1 MGLSILNNIPS
12 LVAQNQ
18 LAMTNTNLQNTLF
31 QLSSGSKIN
40 SGADDPAGLSI
51 ADGLQAN
58 ISALTQSAQNV
69 TDGVGLLQT
78 ADGALSQVTTLLNR
92 AVTLATE
99 AANSGLTQGP
109 GSQQAALQNEF
120 ASITA
125 EINQIG
131 SNTTYNNTPVFSGSQ
146 MSVFLSD
153 GSSADSMDPN
163 ISVNMPTLSASSLGL
178 ATYATG
184 TLDLTSNPTS
194 GNTVQIGQQTY
205 TFVAAGQANAAN
217 DVALGGNVQSTLQN
231 LQAAVNGGAGAGN
244 LYGTGTAVNAQAT
257 ITSVNGG
264 SAVVQAL
271 QAGTAGNSVT
281 LATSITSNVGS
292 GGGVTLSGGKNATFD
307 TGTLT
312 LNNNPL
318 LAATSTGGVTI
329 SGQPDT
335 VASATGSINLTAL
348 PTAGQT
354 VTVGNTTY
362 RFESTMSAAD
372 DVQIDS
378 GGSVLAT
385 LQNLMDA
392 VNGTGVS
399 GTNWYAG
406 TAAAGTAMITGVTGG
421 AGAAS
426 ATVQATTAGVGVPA
440 SHTGNSTVLT
450 SNIAGAV
457 APSGTL
463 SGGAAADT
471 VTVGGSTYT
480 FVAAGQAVAAGQV
493 ALGANIQATLTNLM
507 DAINNA
513 GTASTS
519 TYNNGGAANATA
531 MVSSISGNTLNI
543 EAASGGLA
551 APGAG
556 NGTTTGNSVALA
568 ASSPIGAVSVSGAT
582 LTGGAN
588 ADTVTIGNVAYT
600 FVAAGQAT
608 SGNEV
613 ALGANAQGT
622 LNNLMGAVNATA
634 SGAGTGGAYY
644 VSTLQGATGATI
656 TGDSGG
662 AATVQALV
670 SGVLANGL
678 GLSAVFQGGNATGT
692 FGGLTSA
699 FLAGGAAGVNAT
711 GMVNMTANAA
721 SGDTL
726 TIGAS
731 TYTFVNAG
739 SASVVGDVAI
749 GSTLQST
756 LSNLMNAVNNTG
768 TSGVNT
774 YDNGGNGNGSASI
787 TSVNGGQAVVAA
799 LASGTGGNAI
809 ALSGTLTNGVAGS
822 PGGGAAAANAT
833 GYLSLNSNPGN
844 GNTVTIGAQT
854 YTFTSSTPAAANQVA
869 LGQTI
874 NATLNNLM
882 EAVNNGPA
890 GTGAGSA
897 YGTGTVANTEA
908 QISSVSGNQAL
919 MTTTAAYAGAAGNSV
934 ALSANL
940 SDGAGGGTVGT
951 VNSQLSGGGASV
963 DLNSPGDAQT
973 ALTTI
978 AAAIAT
984 VAAQRGAIGS
994 GINQMNAA
1002 VNVMNNTSQNLT
1014 SSLSGIQDANIGQV
1028 VANMSKYQ
1036 VLEQTGIAALAQ
1048 ANSQEQAVLKLLG

>member
-1 MGLSILNNIPS
+1 
-12 LVAQNQ
+12 
-18 LAMTNTNLQNTLF
+18 
-31 QLSSGSKIN
+31 
-40 SGADDPAGLSI
+40 
-51 ADGLQAN
+51 
-58 ISALTQSAQNV
+58 
-69 TDGVGLLQT
+69 
-78 ADGALSQVTTLLNR
+78 
-92 AVTLATE
+92 
-99 AANSGLTQGP
+99 
-109 GSQQAALQNEF
+109 
-120 ASITA
+120 
-125 EINQIG
+125 
-131 SNTTYNNTPVFSGSQ
+131 
-146 MSVFLSD
+146 
-153 GSSADSMDPN
+153 
-163 ISVNMPTLSASSLGL
+163 
-178 ATYATG
+178 
-184 TLDLTSNPTS
+184 
-194 GNTVQIGQQTY
+194 
-205 TFVAAGQANAAN
+205 
-217 DVALGGNVQSTLQN
+217 
-231 LQAAVNGGAGAGN
+231 
-244 LYGTGTAVNAQAT
+244 
-257 ITSVNGG
+257 
-264 SAVVQAL
+264 
-271 QAGTAGNSVT
+271 
-281 LATSITSNVGS
+281 
-292 GGGVTLSGGKNATFD
+292 
-307 TGTLT
+307 
-312 LNNNPL
+312 
-318 LAATSTGGVTI
+318 
-329 SGQPDT
+329 
-335 VASATGSINLTAL
+335 
-348 PTAGQT
+348 
-354 VTVGNTTY
+354 
-362 RFESTMSAAD
+362 MSAAD

-822 PGGGAAAANAT
+822 PGGGAAAAK
-833 GYLSLNSNPGN
+833 PRD
-844 GNTVTIGAQT
+844 
-854 YTFTSSTPAAANQVA
+854 
-869 LGQTI
+869 
-874 NATLNNLM
+874 
-882 EAVNNGPA
+882 
-890 GTGAGSA
+890 
-897 YGTGTVANTEA
+897 
-908 QISSVSGNQAL
+908 IS
-919 MTTTAAYAGAAGNSV
+919 
-934 ALSANL
+934 
-940 SDGAGGGTVGT
+940 
-951 VNSQLSGGGASV
+951 
-963 DLNSPGDAQT
+963 P
-973 ALTTI
+973 
-978 AAAIAT
+978 
-984 VAAQRGAIGS
+984 
-994 GINQMNAA
+994 
-1002 VNVMNNTSQNLT
+1002 
-1014 SSLSGIQDANIGQV
+1014 
-1028 VANMSKYQ
+1028 
-1036 VLEQTGIAALAQ
+1036 
-1048 ANSQEQAVLKLLG
+1048 